1 MLVETNKIDNEQL
14 NRPLLE
20 VKGLRIEGLSE
31 KGWQEIVRGVNLQLK
46 RGEILGLIG
55 ESGAGKST
63 IGLAAMGFARDGC
76 RITAGEIIFDGIE
89 LSSAPEN
96 EKRKLRGTRISYV
109 AQSAAAAFNPAHRL
123 LDQFAE
129 GPVDHGVMPRAKA
142 KEKGR
147 ALYRSLDLPDP
158 ENIGERWPHQVS
170 GGQLQRMMVAM
181 AMSCSPDLIIFDE
194 PTTALDVTTQIE
206 VLKTIKEIVTDS
218 NVAALYITH
227 DLAVVAQLADQL
239 MVLRYGNLVEV
250 NSTGQILEAPKED
263 YTRALLDARTR
274 HEKTTAQFKDSSTLL
289 SIDSVTAGYGKGPD
303 VLQEVSVS
311 VERGRTVAVVGESGS
326 GKSTLARVITGLLPP
341 RSGEILF
348 QGELLPHALAQRTK
362 QQLRKAQ
369 MIYQLPD
376 VALNPR
382 QRVRDIVGR
391 PLSFY
396 LGLRGKELERRI
408 IELLEQI
415 ELSETYI
422 NRLPDELS
430 GGEKQRICIARALAA
445 EPELI
450 ICDEVTSA
458 LDTIVAKAILD
469 LLQRLQYELQLTYLF
484 ISHDIDTV
492 ASIADRVVVLYA
504 GRVAEQGSKSAVFQP
519 PFHPYTR
526 LLLSSVPE
534 MKLDWLEKTLST
546 REAQAGIAREVKITE
561 RGCPF
566 AERCPVAIPEICVR
580 DRPPLQTPASG
591 HVFACQHAPEML
603 LDYSA

>member
-1 MLVETNKIDNEQL
+1 MLTDTNKVDDEQL

-20 VKGLRIEGLSE
+20 MKGLRIEGLSE
-31 KGWQEIVRGVNLQLK
+31 TGWQEIVRGVNLHLK

-63 IGLAAMGFARDGC
+63 IGLAAMGYARDGC
-76 RITAGEIIFDGIE
+76 RITEGDILFDGIE

-109 AQSAAAAFNPAHRL
+109 AQSAAAAFNPVHRL

-129 GPVDHGVMPRAKA
+129 GPIEHGVMSRTEAM
-142 KEKGR
+142 EKGR

-158 ENIGERWPHQVS
+158 ENIGERWAHQVS

-181 AMSCSPDLIIFDE
+181 AMSCGPDLIIFDE

-206 VLKTIKEIVTDS
+206 VLKTIKEIVNNS

-227 DLAVVAQLADQL
+227 DLAVVAQLADHL
-239 MVLRYGNLVEV
+239 MVLRHGNLVEV

-274 HEKTTAQFKDSSTLL
+274 HEKTAVQISDAETLL
-289 SIDSVTAGYGKGPD
+289 SINSVTAGYGNGSD
-303 VLQEVSVS
+303 ILQEVSVS

-326 GKSTLARVITGLLPP
+326 GKSTLARVITGLLPQ
-341 RSGEILF
+341 RSGEIHF
-348 QGELLPHALAQRTK
+348 QSESLPSALAQRSK
-362 QQLRKAQ
+362 QQLRKIQ

-382 QRVRDIVGR
+382 QRVRDILGR
-391 PLSFY
+391 PLNFY
-396 LGLRGKELERRI
+396 LGLRGKECERRI

-422 NRLPDELS
+422 DRLPDELS

-445 EPELI
+445 KPEMI

-469 LLQRLQYELQLTYLF
+469 LLQRLQHELLLTYLF

-492 ASIADRVVVLYA
+492 ASIADQVVVLYA
-504 GRVAEQGSKSAVFQP
+504 GRVAEQGSKLAVFQP
-519 PFHPYTR
+519 PFHPYTQ

-566 AERCPVAIPEICVR
+566 VERCPEAIPDICVN
-580 DRPPLQTPASG
+580 DRPPLQTPSSG
-591 HVFACQHAPEML
+591 HLFACQHSPQDL
-603 LDYSA
+603 T

>member
-129 GPVDHGVMPRAKA
+129 GPVDHGVMSRTKA

-396 LGLRGKELERRI
+396 LGLRGKERERRI

-566 AERCPVAIPEICVR
+566 AERCPVAIPDICVNV
-580 DRPPLQTPASG
+580 RPPLQTLSSG
-591 HVFACQHAPEML
+591 HLFACQHSPQELA
-603 LDYSA
+603 